1 MYEKIICPLTKK
13 DIVEAVIAPDG
24 ITYERSAL
32 QKYVRKYK
40 KSPVTG
46 EKMDTSTLVFEENY
60 IGSDENKAEKIL
72 NKVRDEVSECIKL
85 KKQFANFEQVPENI
99 KISIVKNSEN
109 WKIIVESNDDEELPE
124 KFMKNMEYAISNA
137 YFQIKNDKHV
147 YTSKHRGNGNIE
159 IIGSKNINNNEN
171 IVLTRFSSFTK
182 ENQVLNWLNNIS
194 ANEITSKPLRIILG
208 LDKNQELIDPQK
220 AVLDE
225 SLLEND
231 LVTQLNE
238 EQQKTFSKDYF
249 KTLEIVE
256 GPPGTGKTSTITVL
270 LDYIEKH
277 ISRKQKNHYIL
288 LVSEKNRG
296 VDAVAERLQPIQY
309 DKVLA
314 FGSDSIGDFTKNYLL
329 ENKLLYHPLLIEKYN
344 LIHSYEQFFEQ
355 KIRKIRRL
363 LFCHVHIESLRLLSW
378 KNPGYMHYLISNPK
392 NNIPDNKTTKINKII
407 KQIEQNSKEYI
418 KIYEELPEIKNFVEK
433 TSKESCKIILSTF
446 GSLHQVTNF
455 LKDASMVGD
464 VSFSI
469 IIDEASTLLTWQG
482 FYLENF
488 VNELGGSLINLIII
502 GDPKQLPP
510 YWPDN
515 ENPNQEKE
523 SFLDLAINSGLIK
536 SIQFVKQY
544 RMPNQVMK
552 ILNKEYYTDNPLVL
566 SHTRITKNDINWI
579 HSDGCEKEENHVE
592 AHMILNTLLKMPKH
606 YSIMVISPYKNQCEI
621 LTKIFSTALP
631 FVKVMTLD
639 SVQGHESDI
648 VAVSLVKTNPTTFL
662 TKKRTCVLVSRA
674 KEKLLVFGNRQGCLG
689 CKNGALRRL
698 ARFSGIKK

>member
-1 MYEKIICPLTKK
+1 MYEKFICPLTKK

-32 QKYVRKYK
+32 LKYVRKYK

-46 EKMDTSTLVFEENY
+46 EKMDTSTLVFDENY
-60 IGSDENKAEKIL
+60 IGSDENKAEDIL
-72 NKVRDEVSECIKL
+72 NKVREEVSECIKL

-147 YTSKHRGNGNIE
+147 FTSKHRGNGNIE
-159 IIGSKNINNNEN
+159 IIGSKNIKNNEN

-208 LDKNQELIDPQK
+208 LDKNQELIAPQK
-220 AVLDE
+220 AVLDK
-225 SLLEND
+225 SVLENE
-231 LVTQLNE
+231 LVTNLNE
-238 EQQKTFSKDYF
+238 EQRKTFSNEYF

-256 GPPGTGKTSTITVL
+256 GPPGTGKTSTITIL

-277 ISRKQKNHYIL
+277 ISSKKKNHYIL

-309 DKVLA
+309 NKVLA
-314 FGSDSIGDFTKNYLL
+314 FGSDNIGDFTKNYVL

-344 LIHSYEQFFEQ
+344 LINYYEEFFEQ
-355 KIRKIRRL
+355 KIRKIKRL
-363 LFCHVHIESLRLLSW
+363 LFCHVDIESLRLLSW
-378 KNPGYMHYLISNPK
+378 KNLGYMYYLISNPK
-392 NNIPDNKTTKINKII
+392 NNIPNYKITKINKII
-407 KQIEQNSKEYI
+407 KEIEQNNQEYI
-418 KIYEELPEIKNFVEK
+418 NIYKKLPELKKFVEK
-433 TSKESCKIILSTF
+433 ISKESCKIVLSTF
-446 GSLHQVTNF
+446 GSLHQVSNF
-455 LKDASMVGD
+455 LKDVD
-464 VSFSI
+464 NVSFSI
-469 IIDEASTLLTWQG
+469 IIDEASTLLNWQG

-523 SFLDLAINSGLIK
+523 SFLDLAINNNSNH

-552 ILNKEYYTDNPLVL
+552 ILNKEYYKNNPLVL
-566 SHTRITKNDINWI
+566 SHNRITKNEISWI
-579 HSDGCEKEENHVE
+579 HSDGCEKEENHME
-592 AHMILNTLLKMPKH
+592 AHMIVNTLKKLPKNFT
-606 YSIMVISPYKNQCEI
+606 IMIISPYKNQCEI
-621 LTKIFSTALP
+621 LTKICSTSLP
-631 FVKVMTLD
+631 YVKVMTLD
-639 SVQGHESDI
+639 SVQGHEADI

-674 KEKLLVFGNRQGCLG
+674 KEQLLVFGNRQGCLA

>member
-1 MYEKIICPLTKK
+1 MSEEILCPLTKK
-13 DIVEAVIAPDG
+13 DIVEAVVAPDG

-32 QKYVRKYK
+32 LKYVRKYK
-40 KSPVTG
+40 KSPITG
-46 EKMDTSTLVFEENY
+46 ETMDTSTLVFEENY
-60 IGSDENKAEKIL
+60 IGSDENKAEEIL
-72 NKVRDEVSECIKL
+72 NKVREEVSECIKL
-85 KKQFANFEQVPENI
+85 KKQFSNFEKIPENI
-99 KISIVKNSEN
+99 KISIVQNNEN
-109 WKIIVESNDDEELPE
+109 WKIIVESIDNEELTD
-124 KFMKNMEYAISNA
+124 KFMKNIEYAISNA
-137 YFQIKNDKHV
+137 YFQIKNDKSV
-147 YTSKHRGNGNIE
+147 YKSKHRGNGNIE
-159 IIGSKNINNNEN
+159 IIGSKNIKNNEN
-171 IVLTRFSSFTK
+171 RVLTRFSSFTK
-182 ENQVLNWLNNIS
+182 EHQVLNWLNNIS
-194 ANEITSKPLRIILG
+194 AQEITSKPLRIILG
-208 LDKNQELIDPQK
+208 LDTNQELIDPI
-220 AVLDE
+220 ALDE
-225 SLLEND
+225 SVLENE

-256 GPPGTGKTSTITVL
+256 GPPGTGKTSTITIL

-277 ISRKQKNHYIL
+277 ISNKRKNHYIL

-296 VDAVAERLQPIQY
+296 VDAVAERLQPLQY

-314 FGSDSIGDFTKNYLL
+314 FGSDNIGDFTKNYLL
-329 ENKLLYHPLLIEKYN
+329 ENKLLYHPLLIDKYN
-344 LIHSYEQFFEQ
+344 LIHHYEELFEK
-355 KIRKIRRL
+355 KIRKIKRL
-363 LFCHVHIESLRLLSW
+363 LFCHVDIESLRLLSW
-378 KNPGYMHYLISNPK
+378 KNPGYMYYLISNPK
-392 NNIPDNKTTKINKII
+392 NNIPDYKITKINKII
-407 KQIEQNSKEYI
+407 KQIDENNQEYI
-418 KIYEELPEIKNFVEK
+418 KIYKELPEMKNFVEK

-446 GSLHQVTNF
+446 GSLHQVTHF
-455 LKDASMVGD
+455 LKDID
-464 VSFSI
+464 NISFSI
-469 IIDEASTLLTWQG
+469 IIDEASTLLSWQG

-523 SFLDLAINSGLIK
+523 SFLDLAINSEFIK

-544 RMPNQVMK
+544 RMPNQIMK

-579 HSDGCEKEENHVE
+579 HSDGCDKEENHVE
-592 AHMILNTLLKMPKH
+592 AHMIFNTLLKMPKN
-606 YSIMVISPYKNQCEI
+606 YSIMIISPYKSQCEI
-621 LTKIFSTALP
+621 LTKICCTALP

>member
-1 MYEKIICPLTKK
+1 MYEKFICPLTKK

-32 QKYVRKYK
+32 LKYVRKYK

-46 EKMDTSTLVFEENY
+46 EKMDTSTLVFDENY
-60 IGSDENKAEKIL
+60 IGSDENKAEDIL
-72 NKVRDEVSECIKL
+72 NKVREEVSECIKL

-147 YTSKHRGNGNIE
+147 FTSKHRGNGNIE
-159 IIGSKNINNNEN
+159 IIGSKNIKNNEN

-208 LDKNQELIDPQK
+208 LDKNQELIDPIE
-220 AVLDE
+220 LDK
-225 SLLEND
+225 SVLENE
-231 LVTQLNE
+231 LVTNLNE
-238 EQQKTFSKDYF
+238 EQRKTFSNEYF

-256 GPPGTGKTSTITVL
+256 GPPGTGKTSTITIL

-277 ISRKQKNHYIL
+277 ISSKQKNHYIL

-309 DKVLA
+309 NKVLA
-314 FGSDSIGDFTKNYLL
+314 FGSDNIGDFTKNYVL

-344 LIHSYEQFFEQ
+344 LINYYEEFFEK
-355 KIRKIRRL
+355 KIRKIKRL
-363 LFCHVHIESLRLLSW
+363 LFCHVDIESLRLLSW
-378 KNPGYMHYLISNPK
+378 KNLGYMYYLISNPK
-392 NNIPDNKTTKINKII
+392 NNIPNYKITKINKII
-407 KQIEQNSKEYI
+407 KEIEQNNQEYI
-418 KIYEELPEIKNFVEK
+418 NIYKKLPELKKFVEK
-433 TSKESCKIILSTF
+433 ISKESCKIVLSTF
-446 GSLHQVTNF
+446 GSLHQVSNF
-455 LKDASMVGD
+455 LKDVD
-464 VSFSI
+464 NVSFSI
-469 IIDEASTLLTWQG
+469 IIDEASTLLNWQG

-523 SFLDLAINSGLIK
+523 SFLDLAINNNSNH

-552 ILNKEYYTDNPLVL
+552 ILNKEYYKNNPLVL
-566 SHTRITKNDINWI
+566 SHNRITKNEISWI
-579 HSDGCEKEENHVE
+579 HSDGCEKEENHME
-592 AHMILNTLLKMPKH
+592 AHMIVNTLKKLPKNFT
-606 YSIMVISPYKNQCEI
+606 IMIISPYKNQCEI
-621 LTKIFSTALP
+621 LTKICSTSLP
-631 FVKVMTLD
+631 YVKVMTLD
-639 SVQGHESDI
+639 SVQGHEADI

-674 KEKLLVFGNRQGCLG
+674 KEQLLVFGNRQGCLA

>member
-1 MYEKIICPLTKK
+1 MYEEIICPLTKK
-13 DIVEAVIAPDG
+13 NIVEAVIAPDG

-32 QKYVRKYK
+32 LKYVRKYK
-40 KSPVTG
+40 KSPITG
-46 EKMDTSTLVFEENY
+46 EKMDTHTLVFEENY
-60 IGSDENKAEKIL
+60 IGSDENKAEEIL
-72 NKVRDEVSECIKL
+72 NKVRNEVSECIKL
-85 KKQFANFEQVPENI
+85 KKQFANFEQVPDNI

-137 YFQIKNDKHV
+137 YFQIKNDKNV

-159 IIGSKNINNNEN
+159 IIGSKHIKNNEN
-171 IVLTRFSSFTK
+171 ILLTRFSSFTK

-208 LDKNQELIDPQK
+208 LDKNQELIE
-220 AVLDE
+220 AYDE
-225 SLLEND
+225 SLLENE
-231 LVTQLNE
+231 LVKQLNE
-238 EQQKTFSKDYF
+238 EQQKAFSKDYF

-256 GPPGTGKTSTITVL
+256 GPPGTGKTSTITIL

-277 ISRKQKNHYIL
+277 ISSKQKNHYIL

-314 FGSDSIGDFTKNYLL
+314 FGSDNIGDFTKNYLL

-344 LIHSYEQFFEQ
+344 LINSYEQFFEQ
-355 KIRKIRRL
+355 KIRKIKRL

-392 NNIPDNKTTKINKII
+392 NNIPENKVSKINKII
-407 KQIEQNSKEYI
+407 NQIEQNSQEYI
-418 KIYEELPEIKNFVEK
+418 KIYEELPEIKKFVEK

-446 GSLHQVTNF
+446 GSLHQVSNF
-455 LKDASMVGD
+455 LKDID
-464 VSFSI
+464 NVSFSI
-469 IIDEASTLLTWQG
+469 IIDEASTLLSWQG

-515 ENPNQEKE
+515 ENPNQEKQ
-523 SFLDLAINSGLIK
+523 SFLDLAINNEFIE

-544 RMPNQVMK
+544 RMPNQIMK

-566 SHTRITKNDINWI
+566 SHNRITKNDISWI
-579 HSDGCEKEENHVE
+579 HSDGCEKEENYVE
-592 AHMILNTLLKMPKH
+592 AHMIINTLIQMPKN
-606 YSIMVISPYKNQCEI
+606 YSIMIISPYKSQCEI
-621 LTKIFSTALP
+621 LTKICNTSLP
-631 FVKVMTLD
+631 FAKVMTLD

-674 KEKLLVFGNRQGCLG
+674 KEKLIVFGNRQGCLV

-698 ARFSGIKK
+698 ARFSGIKKKSETKI

>member
-1 MYEKIICPLTKK
+1 MYEEIICPLTKK
-13 DIVEAVIAPDG
+13 NIVEAVIAPDG

-32 QKYVRKYK
+32 LKYVRKYK
-40 KSPVTG
+40 KSPITG
-46 EKMDTSTLVFEENY
+46 EKMDTHTLVFEENY
-60 IGSDENKAEKIL
+60 IGSDENKAEEIL
-72 NKVRDEVSECIKL
+72 NKVRNEVSECIKL

-109 WKIIVESNDDEELPE
+109 WKIIVESDDDEELPE

-137 YFQIKNDKHV
+137 YFQIKNDKNV

-159 IIGSKNINNNEN
+159 IIGSKHIKNNEN
-171 IVLTRFSSFTK
+171 ILLTRFSSFTK

-208 LDKNQELIDPQK
+208 LDKNQELIE
-220 AVLDE
+220 AYDE
-225 SLLEND
+225 SLLENE
-231 LVTQLNE
+231 LVKQLNE
-238 EQQKTFSKDYF
+238 EQQKAFSKDYF

-256 GPPGTGKTSTITVL
+256 GPPGTGKTSTITIL

-277 ISRKQKNHYIL
+277 ISSKQKNHYIL

-314 FGSDSIGDFTKNYLL
+314 FGSDNIGDFTKNYLL

-344 LIHSYEQFFEQ
+344 LINSYEQFFEQ
-355 KIRKIRRL
+355 KIRKIKRL

-392 NNIPDNKTTKINKII
+392 NNIPENKVSKINKII
-407 KQIEQNSKEYI
+407 NQIEQNSQEYI
-418 KIYEELPEIKNFVEK
+418 KIYEELPEIKKFVEK

-446 GSLHQVTNF
+446 GSLHQVSNF
-455 LKDASMVGD
+455 LKDID
-464 VSFSI
+464 NVSFSI
-469 IIDEASTLLTWQG
+469 IIDEASTLLSWQG

-515 ENPNQEKE
+515 ENPNQEKQ
-523 SFLDLAINSGLIK
+523 SFLDLAINNEFIK

-544 RMPNQVMK
+544 RMPNQIMK

-566 SHTRITKNDINWI
+566 SHNRITKNDISWI
-579 HSDGCEKEENHVE
+579 HSDGCEKEENYVE
-592 AHMILNTLLKMPKH
+592 AHMIINTLIQMPKN
-606 YSIMVISPYKNQCEI
+606 YSIMIISPYKSQCEI
-621 LTKIFSTALP
+621 LTKICNTSLP
-631 FVKVMTLD
+631 FAKVMTLD

-674 KEKLLVFGNRQGCLG
+674 KEKLIVFGNRQGCLV

-698 ARFSGIKK
+698 ARFSGIKKKSETKI